1 MTSQRADFPCEIY
14 ISDFFFFFKYTAKV
28 NLTSYGTFEKI
39 REDRSFILT
48 MHIGCLAFR
57 GKDGA
62 GRGGDDV
69 TAAEDEEERKGPT
82 AP

>member
-1 MTSQRADFPCEIY
+1 MMRKDS
-14 ISDFFFFFKYTAKV
+14 
-28 NLTSYGTFEKI
+28 
-39 REDRSFILT
+39 SFILT

-57 GKDGA
+57 GKDEA
-62 GRGGDDV
+62 ERGSDDM